1 MQKLLIITNLIVSTR
16 ILSLIKTW
24 LSSFLMRVKNNVATL
39 VSYICRRQD
48 IIAKTIY
55 HAMNITS
62 TEAESFV
69 TRCDI
74 NHATQIQDISHI
86 IIIMDV
92 IPAAKCIF
100 DTSIHSY
107 QLHSITISKDLREFF
122 NKNSINLI
130 LF

>member
-1 MQKLLIITNLIVSTR
+1 MALIIFDAS
-16 ILSLIKTW
+16 
-24 LSSFLMRVKNNVATL
+24 VKNNVATL

-48 IIAKTIY
+48 IIAKTMYYAI
-55 HAMNITS
+55 NIMS

-69 TRCDI
+69 TRYGI
-74 NHATQIQDISHI
+74 NHTTQIQDVAYI
-86 IIIMDV
+86 IIIMNV

-100 DTSIHSY
+100 DTSIHPY

-130 LF
+130 SFYDCPSSDKWPPHLLINKKLK